1 LADDDHREAIKSAH
15 YRQID
20 IHGID
25 EGEVPG
31 FTSDHLEDS
40 EDGPAEM
47 IEMGDAKVDIGTLV
61 DAI

>member
-1 LADDDHREAIKSAH
+1 LADDDHREAIKSAY

-20 IHGID
+20 IHGVD
-25 EGEVPG
+25 ESEVPG

-40 EDGPAEM
+40 EDGPAEVV
-47 IEMGDAKVDIGTLV
+47 EMGDAKVDIGTLV